1 MNRYSHMIK
10 GDLKL
15 IWRDPML
22 MLSILAPLLYTAIV
36 IWGIPVIVQLISTK
50 FRISI
55 EEYVPYFHFFLLP
68 IAPML
73 FGMVYGF
80 ILLDERDSG
89 IISYLAI
96 TPLGKSGY
104 LSVRMAIP
112 VLYSFVFNLFFI
124 KLTGLDQSINL
135 VQFFLYSFIIA
146 TEAPMMLL
154 FLGAFASN
162 KVEGIAISK
171 GFGIL
176 LIMLIPDFFME
187 GNWLWIFSVSPLWWV
202 ERAFFTPIYSWWYA
216 FGAIIVHLLFIWFLF
231 RKFNQRFN

>member
-1 MNRYSHMIK
+1 MTSYLQMTK

-36 IWGIPVIVQLISTK
+36 IWGIPFAVEFVTTNYQITV
-50 FRISI
+50 
-55 EEYVPYFHFFLLP
+55 EEYVPFFNFFLLP

-80 ILLDERDSG
+80 IMLDERDSG
-89 IISYLAI
+89 IISYLAV

-104 LSVRMAIP
+104 LSVRMAMP

-124 KLTGLDQSINL
+124 KLTGLDQNINQ
-135 VQFFLYSFIIA
+135 VQFILYSLIIA
-146 TEAPMMLL
+146 TEAPIMLL

-171 GFGIL
+171 SFGIL
-176 LIMLIPDFFME
+176 LIMLIPDFFMK
-187 GNWLWIFSVSPLWWV
+187 GNWLWIFSVSPLWWI
-202 ERAFFTPIYSWWYA
+202 ERAFFHTTYSWWYA
-216 FGAIIVHLLFIWFLF
+216 IGALVMHLLFIWFLYK
-231 RKFNQRFN
+231 KFNRRFD